1 MSISSIASNATSVS
15 FRGEE
20 MDVSDALDLLFREL
34 QENLNHCHCSVRQLA
49 QCEERADTFMESA
62 EFDFQ
67 IQDYVDGLTVLFKE
81 LKQVSKDVLGKPPP
95 EYKDE
100 YKEAL
105 EKRKADKLREKQE
118 SKEAKQLAKQ
128 IKSME
133 IINE

>member
-20 MDVSDALDLLFREL
+20 MDVSDALDLLFRDL

-49 QCEERADTFMESA
+49 QCEERADTFMEAA

-67 IQDYVDGLTVLFKE
+67 IQNYVDELTVLFKE

-105 EKRKADKLREKQE
+105 EKRKADKLREKQLAKE
-118 SKEAKQLAKQ
+118 SKELAKQ